1 MQEPPPVR
9 SFDVQIP
16 GGLDPVSAGKL
27 ISAEIWNSLI
37 GTLVGGFLAVV
48 GVIIVFK
55 GFTGS
60 MDLGL
65 KFGDLSANLSN
76 ATPGVAI
83 VFVGVVVMVVF
94 RLRATIRTANAL
106 RALSSQT
113 SNADA
118 NKATNP

>member
-1 MQEPPPVR
+1 MQRQPPAR

-16 GGLDPVSAGKL
+16 GGLDPATAGKL

-37 GTLVGGFLAVV
+37 GTLVGGFLTIV
-48 GVIIVFK
+48 GVVIVFK

-83 VFVGVVVMVVF
+83 VFVGVIVMVVF
-94 RLRATIRTANAL
+94 RLKATIQAVKTL
-106 RALSSQT
+106 HALSSQA
-113 SNADA
+113 SDA
-118 NKATNP
+118 VGNNATNP